1 MGREDIVDSII
12 KNARAAMEEQA
23 DKLEKICEENF
34 YRVLNA
40 FREEKVSAQHFR
52 TTTGYGYN
60 DMGRDKL
67 EQVYARV
74 FGAEA
79 ALVRQNIVSGSH
91 AIALA
96 LAGNLLPGDQLLSL
110 GMPYDTLQTV
120 MGINRPTPGSL
131 REYGVEC
138 TIYDMDFARPNLEE
152 IKAQLTER
160 TKMVALQR
168 SRGYSTRPSLSVK
181 TIVEICDA
189 VKSVRPDVIFFVDN
203 CYGEFVETTEPSMF
217 SVDLMAGSLIKNP
230 GAGIAPGG
238 GYIVGRAEYVE
249 RAAVRLTVP
258 GAGSELGPTLSDPRP
273 YYQSLY
279 LAPQIVM
286 EALLGAIFTAA
297 VLEQMGFSVSPGS
310 REARADIIQTVN
322 LSTPERLIAFC
333 QGIQKYSPV
342 DSFVQPLP
350 WPMPGYDNDII
361 MASGSFVDGSSIE
374 LSADAPLREPYS
386 VFMQGGLS
394 RWHTVYALQN
404 TLQDMKEQGLL

>member
-1 MGREDIVDSII
+1 MDSII
-12 KNARAAMEEQA
+12 KKARALMEEEA
-23 DKLEKICEENF
+23 LGLGKICEENF

-79 ALVRQNIVSGSH
+79 ALLRQNIVSGSH
-91 AIALA
+91 AIFLA

-110 GMPYDTLQTV
+110 GLPYDTLQTV
-120 MGINRPTPGSL
+120 MGINHPTPGSL
-131 REYGVEC
+131 RESGVEC
-138 TIYDMDFARPNLEE
+138 TIYDMDFAHPKLEE
-152 IKAQLTER
+152 IKAQLTAR
-160 TKMVALQR
+160 TKIVALQR
-168 SRGYSTRPSLSVK
+168 SRGYSLRPSLSVK
-181 TIVEICDA
+181 SIVEICDA

-203 CYGEFVETTEPSMF
+203 CYGEFVETKEPSMF

-238 GYIVGRAEYVE
+238 GYIVGRAELVE

-279 LAPQIVM
+279 LAPQIVL
-286 EALLGAIFTAA
+286 EALLGAIFSAC
-297 VLEQMGFSVSPGS
+297 VLEQLGFQVSPGS
-310 REARADIIQTVN
+310 RESRADIIQTVK

-342 DSFVQPLP
+342 DGFVSPLP

-374 LSADAPLREPYS
+374 LSADAPLREPYV
-386 VFMQGGLS
+386 VFMQGGLN
-394 RWHTVYALQN
+394 RWHTVYALEN
-404 TLQDMKEQGLL
+404 TLRDMQAQGLL

>member
-1 MGREDIVDSII
+1 MDQMIEKSRRLM
-12 KNARAAMEEQA
+12 KARQPE
-23 DKLEKICEENF
+23 LEKICEENF
-34 YRVLNA
+34 RRVLSA
-40 FREEKVSAQHFR
+40 FREERVSAQHFR

-74 FGAEA
+74 FGTEA

-120 MGINRPTPGSL
+120 MGLNHPTPGSL
-131 REYGVEC
+131 RESGVDC
-138 TIYDMDFARPNLEE
+138 VVYDMDFSAPDLDE
-152 IKAQLTER
+152 IKAQLTEK
-160 TKMVALQR
+160 TKVVALQR
-168 SRGYSTRPSLSVK
+168 SRGYSSRPSLSVK
-181 TIVEICDA
+181 TIVSICDA
-189 VKSVRPDVIFFVDN
+189 VKSVRPDVVFFVDN
-203 CYGEFVETTEPSMF
+203 CYGEFVETREPSMF

-238 GYIVGRAEYVE
+238 GYIVGRKDLVE
-249 RAAVRLTVP
+249 RAAVRLTVA

-273 YYQSLY
+273 YYQSLF

-286 EALLGAIFTAA
+286 EALLGAIFSASL
-297 VLEQMGFSVSPGS
+297 LEQMGFSVSPDS
-310 REARADIIQTVN
+310 QEDRADIIQTVN
-322 LSTPERLIAFC
+322 LGNPERLVAFC

-342 DSFVQPLP
+342 DSFVTPMP

-386 VFMQGGLS
+386 VFMQGGLN
-394 RWHTVYALQN
+394 RWHTVYALEN
-404 TLQDMKEQGLL
+404 TLRDMQAAGLF